1 MNKHLLH
8 PKYRPDIDGLRA
20 IAILSVVV
28 FHAFPEYLRGG
39 FIGVDVFFVISGYL
53 ISTIIFENLDQG
65 TFSFS
70 EFYARRIRRIFPA
83 LILVLFA
90 SVIFGWFV
98 LLADE
103 YKQLGKHIAVGSGF
117 FSNIVLW
124 QEAGYF
130 DNLADTKPLLHLWS
144 LGIEEQFYA
153 VWPLLLWLAWKSKFN
168 LLKIAIL
175 AAMLSFVLNLL
186 GVRED
191 AVSTFYLPQTR
202 FWELLSGSVL
212 SWFFLHKK
220 HLLKQSSSKASLSNT
235 ALNVISFVGM
245 LLLLYGF
252 FRINKGLSFP
262 GKWALV
268 PVLGSVLII
277 YSGQNSWVN
286 RVVLSN
292 KIAIWF
298 GTVSFPLY
306 LWHWPLL
313 SFSRIYLGETPAES
327 IRIAIV
333 IFSIFLAWLTCEF
346 IERKFRFGNKNKE
359 KLAVLVA
366 LMAIIGAV
374 GFLIYRS
381 DGLPTRPYNQKLA
394 PYKDSM
400 KVSDKKAQC
409 FDIPYAYKKNG
420 SWFCSLGAR
429 GDRVNYFAYGD
440 SHALSLLPALERFAS
455 NYHVGVNFA
464 GSSGCPSLL
473 GIQSMRGESDLEKFN
488 CKALNERVFNFVKTE
503 GIKNVV
509 LISRW
514 TYYMGSISR
523 PLEFNLV
530 AKDEKHPF
538 DRESSMKDILWAM
551 QNTVSRYKRIGVNVI
566 FVEDNPQQKFEP
578 KDVLRRGNGND
589 SIYFS
594 LSVSRK
600 EHEANQKIAN
610 EAIKNVNTT
619 FINFDDVLCNKN
631 VCPLVNNSRFIY
643 SDDDHL
649 SVNGANR
656 IYPVLVEGL
665 LDEKARQFM
674 RMSKD

>member
-1 MNKHLLH
+1 MNKHLIH

-28 FHAFPEYLRGG
+28 FHVFPEYLRGG

-53 ISTIIFENLDQG
+53 ISTIIFESLDKG

-83 LILVLFA
+83 LISVLFA
-90 SVIFGWFV
+90 SVILGWFV

-103 YKQLGKHIAVGSGF
+103 YKQLGKHIAFGSGF

-124 QEAGYF
+124 REAGYF
-130 DNLADTKPLLHLWS
+130 DNLAETKPLLHLWS
-144 LGIEEQFYA
+144 LGVEEQFYA

-168 LLKIAIL
+168 LFKITIL
-175 AAMLSFVLNLL
+175 AAILSFVLNLL
-186 GVRED
+186 GVKED

-220 HLLKQSSSKASLSNT
+220 YLFNQSNSNASFPNV
-235 ALNVISFVGM
+235 ALNFISFVGI

-277 YSGQNSWVN
+277 YSGQNAWFN
-286 RVVLSN
+286 RVILSN
-292 KIAIWF
+292 KIAVWF
-298 GTVSFPLY
+298 GKVSFPLY

-313 SFSRIYLGETPAES
+313 SFSRIYLGEIPAES

-346 IERKFRFGNKNKE
+346 IERKFRFGNKSKE
-359 KLAVLVA
+359 KLAILVA
-366 LMAIIGAV
+366 LMAIIGTV
-374 GFLIYRS
+374 GFSIYRN

-400 KVSDKKAQC
+400 KVSDKKVRC
-409 FDIPYAYKKNG
+409 FDIPYAYKKEGN
-420 SWFCSLGAR
+420 WFCGLGR
-429 GDRVNYFAYGD
+429 KGEPVNYFAYGD
-440 SHALSLLPALERFAS
+440 SHALSLLPALERFA
-455 NYHVGVNFA
+455 NDYHVGVNFT
-464 GSSGCPSLL
+464 GTSGCPSLL
-473 GIQSMRGESDLEKFN
+473 GIQSMRGDSDLEKFN
-488 CKALNERVFNFVKTE
+488 CKALNEKVFNFVKTE

-514 TYYMGSISR
+514 TYYMGSVSR
-523 PLEFNLV
+523 PLEINLI

-538 DRESSMKDILWAM
+538 NRE
-551 QNTVSRYKRIGVNVI
+551 RC
-566 FVEDNPQQKFEP
+566 FV
-578 KDVLRRGNGND
+578 GNAKHSG
-589 SIYFS
+589 SI
-594 LSVSRK
+594 
-600 EHEANQKIAN
+600 
-610 EAIKNVNTT
+610 
-619 FINFDDVLCNKN
+619 
-631 VCPLVNNSRFIY
+631 
-643 SDDDHL
+643 
-649 SVNGANR
+649 
-656 IYPVLVEGL
+656 
-665 LDEKARQFM
+665 
-674 RMSKD
+674 

>member
-1 MNKHLLH
+1 MKKNLLH

-53 ISTIIFENLDQG
+53 ISTILFENLDKG
-65 TFSFS
+65 IFSFS

-83 LILVLFA
+83 LILVFFA

-103 YKQLGKHIAVGSGF
+103 YKQLGKHIAIGSGF
-117 FSNIVLW
+117 FSNIGFW
-124 QEAGYF
+124 REAGYF
-130 DNLADTKPLLHLWS
+130 DNLAETKPILHLWS

-168 LLKIAIL
+168 LLKITIL
-175 AAMLSFVLNLL
+175 AAILSFVLNLL
-186 GVRED
+186 GVKED
-191 AVSTFYLPQTR
+191 VVSTFYLPQTR

-220 HLLKQSSSKASLSNT
+220 YLFKQSNSKAGLYNV

-245 LLLLYGF
+245 FLLLYGF
-252 FRINKGLSFP
+252 FRINEELSFP
-262 GKWALV
+262 GKWALI

-277 YSGQNSWVN
+277 YSGQNAWIN

-298 GTVSFPLY
+298 GMVSFPLY

-313 SFSRIYLGETPAES
+313 SFSRIYLGEIPTKS
-327 IRIAIV
+327 TRIAIV
-333 IFSIFLAWLTCEF
+333 ILSIFLAWLTYEF
-346 IERKFRFGNKNKE
+346 IERKFRFRGKSKE
-359 KLAVLVA
+359 KLAVLVT
-366 LMAIIGAV
+366 LMAIIGAI
-374 GFLIYRS
+374 GFSIYRN
-381 DGLPTRPYNQKLA
+381 DGLPTRSYNQKLA
-394 PYKDSM
+394 SYKDSM

-409 FDIPYAYKKNG
+409 FDIPYAYKKEGN
-420 SWFCSLGAR
+420 WFCGLGR
-429 GDRVNYFAYGD
+429 KRSRVNYFAYGD
-440 SHALSLLPALERFAS
+440 SHALNLLPALERFA
-455 NYHVGVNFA
+455 NDYNVGVNFA
-464 GSSGCPSLL
+464 GTSGCPSLL

-514 TYYMGSISR
+514 TYYMGSLSR
-523 PLEFNLV
+523 PLEFNLI
-530 AKDEKHPF
+530 AKDDKHAF
-538 DRESSMKDILWAM
+538 DRTSSANDMVWAM
-551 QNTVSRYKRIGVNVI
+551 QNTIARYKRIGVNVI

-578 KDVLRRGNGND
+578 KDALRRGNGKD
-589 SIYFS
+589 SVYLS

-610 EAIKNVNTT
+610 DAIRNTNT
-619 FINFDDVLCNKN
+619 KFINFDDVLCNKD
-631 VCPLVNNSRFIY
+631 VCPLVTNSRFIY

-649 SVNGANR
+649 SVYGALR
-656 IYPVLVEGL
+656 IYPVLVQAL
-665 LDEKARQFM
+665 LHEKAR
-674 RMSKD
+674 